1 MRLCR
6 GMPVYKNA
14 ADDDWGWDTIAFIV
28 DGTMLLTAYLSFTLI
43 SSLGF
48 PFSNHVI

>member
-14 ADDDWGWDTIAFIV
+14 ADDDWGWDTIPFIV
-28 DGTMLLTAYLSFTLI
+28 DGTMLWSGYKQKVLYGDAGI
-43 SSLGF
+43 Q
-48 PFSNHVI
+48 